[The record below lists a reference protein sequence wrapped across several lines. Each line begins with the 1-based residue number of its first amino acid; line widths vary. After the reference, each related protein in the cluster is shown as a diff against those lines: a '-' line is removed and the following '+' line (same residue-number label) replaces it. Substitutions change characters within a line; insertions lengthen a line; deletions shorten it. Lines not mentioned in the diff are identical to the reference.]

1 MRYGAVFPTT
11 EIGSDPIAV
20 RDFAQAAEELG
31 YARLTAYDHVL
42 GAEHAD
48 RSLPLTGPYNQND
61 PFHEP
66 MVLFGYLAGLTTTI
80 ELVTG
85 VMILPQR
92 QAVLV
97 AKQAAGPAIV
107 EALITLRE
115 LLIEA
120 GRDTTSFGS
129 EMLIDYALGSET
141 WHEHA
146 SAWEQAGG
154 SIISMRAMSTGSQ
167 YMKVPVPNFSSPD
180 QHLDA
185 LEIFM
190 REMAG

>member
-48 RSLPLTGPYNQND
+48 RD
-61 PFHEP
+61 
-66 MVLFGYLAGLTTTI
+66 TTT
-80 ELVTG
+80 
-85 VMILPQR
+85 
-92 QAVLV
+92 
-97 AKQAAGPAIV
+97 
-107 EALITLRE
+107 
-115 LLIEA
+115 
-120 GRDTTSFGS
+120 FGS
-129 EMLIDYALGSET
+129 EMLIDYALGPET

-154 SIISMRAMSTGSQ
+154 SIISMRAMSTGSR